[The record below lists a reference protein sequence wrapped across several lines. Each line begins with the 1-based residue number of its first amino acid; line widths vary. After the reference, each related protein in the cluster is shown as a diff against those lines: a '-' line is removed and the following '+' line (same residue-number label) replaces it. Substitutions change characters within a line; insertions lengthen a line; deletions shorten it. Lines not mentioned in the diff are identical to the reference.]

1 MLISG
6 ADINQR
12 YFFKYINRDVDGNT
26 ALHICAIKGY
36 TEMLAYIAQ
45 IMIDDRAYMCGK
57 PDFLSHNN
65 SNKTPIELVTDEK
78 TRKFLRCCCDRYR
91 RINHNDQNS
100 GTTLKHIKD
109 KIRRETGD
117 DESIKKLFFIVEGV
131 PILTSQVLF
140 IIICRK
146 KIFSLNVFIM
156 KEDMLYGFLHYL
168 YHQMIFNMNLI
179 DIFYQ
184 LK

>member
-1 MLISG
+1 
-6 ADINQR
+6 
-12 YFFKYINRDVDGNT
+12 
-26 ALHICAIKGY
+26 
-36 TEMLAYIAQ
+36 MLAYIAQ

-168 YHQMIFNMNLI
+168 YH
-179 DIFYQ
+179 
-184 LK
+184 